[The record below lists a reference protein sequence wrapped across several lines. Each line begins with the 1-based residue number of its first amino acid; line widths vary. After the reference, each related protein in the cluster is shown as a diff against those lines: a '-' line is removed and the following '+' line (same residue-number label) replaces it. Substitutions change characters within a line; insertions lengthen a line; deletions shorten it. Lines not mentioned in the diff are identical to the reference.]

1 MENDSEGEDDAMPT
15 IPGGDYGIGPKARK
29 RDRFTSE
36 MKDRQA
42 RGKDPMTGETP
53 KTEELFEKEKDAF
66 TDGKG
71 SACVLF
77 GVFRRRGKTERR

>member
-1 MENDSEGEDDAMPT
+1 MEKNAEGEDDAMPA

-42 RGKDPMTGETP
+42 RGKDPMTGEAP
-53 KTEELFEKEKDAF
+53 NTEELTEKGKDAF

-71 SACVLF
+71 SAYVLF
-77 GVFRRRGKTERR
+77 WCCRRRWRTERR